1 MTIEF
6 NCPKCGALI
15 AFDSRHTGKRAKCL
29 ECGQRFL
36 IPAESFRKPKKVE
49 PEVAPKEEPLP
60 GFYHAV
66 FIESWSLFV
75 NPQNATT
82 LVFVAAVVC
91 FKFFLGRACC
101 LNYVSAVVIWGWL
114 FGFYLNVI
122 YQTAIVDD
130 VLPDIYLGTSITFL
144 WHIIAPFLTFFYTLF
159 LVELPFILVLSAA
172 RDHGVT
178 LGNLWS
184 GHSQLHTLLHCL
196 LAGGLFLFPAA
207 ILTTAVGK
215 DLTLLRPDYL
225 LIPMVR
231 ALVPYLTVALLLA
244 SPCLLQ
250 TQTVQYTGAG
260 GIATVMHLSV
270 NLAVQVLAIIA
281 MRSIGLFYRHYG
293 CYFKW

>member
-29 ECGQRFL
+29 ECGQRFI
-36 IPAESFRKPKKVE
+36 IPAESFGKPKKVE
-49 PEVAPKEEPLP
+49 PEAAPKEEPFP

-66 FIESWSLFV
+66 FLESWGVFV
-75 NPQNATT
+75 NLQNATT
-82 LVFVAAVVC
+82 LVFIVAVVC

-101 LNYVSAVVIWGWL
+101 LNYLSAVVIWGWL

-122 YQTAIVDD
+122 YRTAIDD
-130 VLPDIYLGTSITFL
+130 DILPEIYLGTSITFV
-144 WHIIAPFLTFFYTLF
+144 WHIIEPFFIFLYTLF
-159 LVELPFILVLSAA
+159 LVEFPFILALSVA
-172 RDHGVT
+172 RHHGVT

-184 GHSQLHTLLHCL
+184 GSSTLHVLLQAL
-196 LAGGLFLFPAA
+196 FAGGLFLFPAA

-225 LIPMVR
+225 LIPMAR
-231 ALVPYLTVALLLA
+231 AFVPYVTAALLLA

-250 TQTVQYTGAG
+250 THTTQYTGAG
-260 GIATVMHLSV
+260 AVTTIMHLSI
-270 NLAVQVLAIIA
+270 NLAVQVLALIA
-281 MRSIGLFYRHYG
+281 MRAIGLFYRHYG